1 MLFNFVRNM
10 QNGVR
15 KSKVLLGTLAISVL
29 ILGVFNYGRLR
40 MPTVRRSFGEG
51 KFAKIGNYEPLSMKQ
66 TIKATIEEVEAVS
79 PAKRTLLTLLRS
91 LRSRGARLL
100 LTQTIDLLDE
110 ETFLRSSLLNLE
122 VALTRVGVLEEN
134 LPALLRAL
142 DDLMS
147 HNFTNASRKD
157 IRSTDP
163 RANKKDK
170 KAKEVGKRLE
180 TGEIR
185 AF

>member
-51 KFAKIGNYEPLSMKQ
+51 KFAKIGNDEPLTM
-66 TIKATIEEVEAVS
+66 KATIHEGKAVS